1 MRELFIAAAGI
12 SGALA
17 VGLGAMGAHA
27 FVGKP
32 DDMKEVWKVIS
43 HASAASFKNKTSTL
57 HNVDWMSLPLD
68 S

>member
-1 MRELFIAAAGI
+1 MREFFIAAAGL

-32 DDMKEVWKVIS
+32 DDMKEVWKVCS
-43 HASAASFKNKTSTL
+43 YATCLFRSRALNAAQFR
-57 HNVDWMSLPLD
+57 LD
-68 S
+68 ATIT